1 MKALL
6 PAVRRYLL
14 TGLIVAAPV
23 GVTIFLLAWAFRELD
38 AILGQYLPPLLG
50 VAVPGLGLLV
60 LLIAL
65 LLIGWI
71 SHRAL
76 GRRVLYG
83 WNDLLSRVPVVRK
96 VYGTASQ
103 VVQSVLDR
111 DEKLFQACAMMEY
124 PSAGSYAL
132 VFITARAPRE
142 MEGPV
147 GTEMVTVFLPTFPN
161 PTTGYLMQ
169 VPTDGLT
176 PLSMSVEDGFQLVIS
191 AGAALPGGQGR
202 RRGLD
207 LERLFHEDAVP
218 VAEAIG
224 GPGGEREPAGER
236 ADDETAAEAGGG
248 EER

>member
-1 MKALL
+1 VKTVLAS
-6 PAVRRYLL
+6 VRRYLL

-23 GVTIFLLAWAFRELD
+23 GVTIVLLAWAFRELD

-50 VAVPGLGLLV
+50 VAVPGLGLVV
-60 LLIAL
+60 LLAAL
-65 LLIGWI
+65 LVIGWI

-76 GRRVLYG
+76 GKRVLYG

-103 VVQSVLDR
+103 VIQSVLDR

-124 PSAGSYAL
+124 PTSGSYAL

-142 MEGPV
+142 MEEPV
-147 GTEMVTVFLPTFPN
+147 GKEMLTVFLPTFPN

-176 PLSMSVEDGFQLVIS
+176 PLPMSVEDGFQLVIS
-191 AGAALPGGQGR
+191 AGAALPGGQER

-207 LERLFHEDAVP
+207 LERLFHEDGVP
-218 VAEAIG
+218 MEEMIG
-224 GPGGEREPAGER
+224 SPGEGPAPEG
-236 ADDETAAEAGGG
+236 GGG

>member
-1 MKALL
+1 MKAALAAL
-6 PAVRRYLL
+6 RRYLL

-23 GVTIFLLAWAFRELD
+23 GVTIFILTWAFGELD

-50 VAVPGLGLLV
+50 VAVPGLGLVVLLLV
-60 LLIAL
+60 LLI
-65 LLIGWI
+65 IGWI

-111 DEKLFQACAMMEY
+111 DEKLFRACAMMEY
-124 PSAGSYAL
+124 PSPGSYGL

-142 MEGPV
+142 MEEPV
-147 GTEMVTVFLPTFPN
+147 GKEMVTVFYPTFPN

-169 VPTDGLT
+169 VPTDRLT
-176 PLSMSVEDGFQLVIS
+176 PLRMSVEDGFQLVIS
-191 AGAALPGGQGR
+191 AGAALPGGQER

-207 LERLFHEDAVP
+207 LGRLFDEDALP
-218 VAEAIG
+218 EDAAG
-224 GPGGEREPAGER
+224 RGPG
-236 ADDETAAEAGGG
+236 ETGTASGAKGGG
-248 EER
+248 GR

>member
-1 MKALL
+1 MKRFLAAL
-6 PAVRRYLL
+6 RRYLL

-38 AILGQYLPPLLG
+38 AILGRYLPSLVG
-50 VAVPGLGLLV
+50 VAVPGLGLVVLLLV
-60 LLIAL
+60 LLIV
-65 LLIGWI
+65 GWV

-76 GRRVLYG
+76 GRRFLYG

-111 DEKLFQACAMMEY
+111 DEKLFRACAMMEY
-124 PSAGSYAL
+124 PSPGSYGL

-142 MEGPV
+142 MEEAAGE
-147 GTEMVTVFLPTFPN
+147 EMVTVFYPTFPN

-169 VPTDGLT
+169 VPTRRLT
-176 PLSMSVEDGFQLVIS
+176 PLRMSVEDGFQLVIS
-191 AGAALPGGQGR
+191 AGAAMPGGQER

-207 LERLFHEDAVP
+207 LARLFDQDALP
-218 VAEAIG
+218 EEAIEA
-224 GPGGEREPAGER
+224 PGGRSDPARE
-236 ADDETAAEAGGG
+236 GG
-248 EER
+248 EST